1 VRTTQHQQNR
11 GCRCAALG
19 PRWAA
24 LACCIGLLA
33 VAAPAWAESGIY
45 TYVDSRGVTHFSN
58 VPNDSRYTPLVKPK
72 RVGRRHRAPRNGSY
86 DPLIRVTAARHGLPP
101 ALVKAVIA
109 AESAF
114 NETAVSRKGAQGL
127 MQLMPATA
135 AELGV
140 TNAFAAEQN
149 VSGGARYL
157 REMMDRFGNLRYAV
171 AAYNAGPT
179 AVMRYRGIPPY
190 PETRDYVQRVLTYY
204 RHYHG
209 DFGQ

>member
-1 VRTTQHQQNR
+1 MRASDASGRTR
-11 GCRCAALG
+11 SLC
-19 PRWAA
+19 
-24 LACCIGLLA
+24 A
-33 VAAPAWAESGIY
+33 VAIVLGASLALTAGAARAGGGIY

-58 VPNDSRYTPLVKPK
+58 VPNDSRFVPIIPPK
-72 RVGRRHRAPRNGSY
+72 TVHRRRGAPRNASY
-86 DPLIRVTAARHGLPP
+86 DPLIRLTAARHDVPP

-114 NETAVSRKGAQGL
+114 DETAVSHKGAQGL
-127 MQLMPATA
+127 MQLMPETA
-135 AELGV
+135 AEMGV

-149 VSGGARYL
+149 VSGGTRYL
-157 REMMDRFGNLRYAV
+157 REMLDRFGDLRVAV

-179 AVMRYRGIPPY
+179 AVMRYAGIPPY

-204 RHYHG
+204 RHYNG